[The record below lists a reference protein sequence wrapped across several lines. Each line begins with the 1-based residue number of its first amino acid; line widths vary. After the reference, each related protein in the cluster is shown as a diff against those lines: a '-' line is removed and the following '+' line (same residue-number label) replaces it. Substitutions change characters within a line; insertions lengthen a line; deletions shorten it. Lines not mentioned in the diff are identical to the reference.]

1 MSSSQSTDRSR
12 ELADLFVAV
21 TGDER
26 VTEPQQENYD
36 REIRGE
42 NRIDEAVRD
51 GLEDAIAGAEPNP
64 GDPGNPDDAGD

>member
-1 MSSSQSTDRSR
+1 MSSSQPADRTR

-21 TGDER
+21 TGSER
-26 VTEPQQENYD
+26 VTEPQNENYD

-51 GLEDAIAGAEPNP
+51 GLEDAIAGAEPDP
-64 GDPGNPDDAGD
+64 GDPGDPGDSGE

>member
-1 MSSSQSTDRSR
+1 MSSSNSSDRTR
-12 ELADLFVAV
+12 ELADLFVNV

-26 VTEPQQENYD
+26 VTEPQNENYD

-51 GLEDAIAGAEPNP
+51 GLEDAIAGAEPDP
-64 GDPGNPDDAGD
+64 GDPGETGESSG